1 MNFIRVYAIF
11 LRQIFLIQ
19 NNKTRL
25 VNIFTWISI
34 DTILWGFIT
43 RYLDRI
49 GHSGFS
55 FTTTVLGAV
64 VLWNF
69 LIRIQQGLM
78 LSFFEDMWSCN
89 LLNLFA
95 SPLRIREYLSGLVI
109 SSLATS
115 IAGLSIMILIAWVMF
130 VYNIFQ
136 FGVLLVP
143 FLSIILVFGLAL
155 GIFATALV
163 LRFGPPAE
171 WVAWIIPFVLDP
183 FTGIF
188 YPISALPKAL
198 QPIAAI
204 LPPTYVFEGM
214 RGALLSG
221 KFSVSH
227 LVVGISIAFVYLIIS
242 CLFFLYIYRIVL
254 RKGLIARLTAENL

>member
-1 MNFIRVYAIF
+1 M
-11 LRQIFLIQ
+11 
-19 NNKTRL
+19 
-25 VNIFTWISI
+25 
-34 DTILWGFIT
+34 
-43 RYLDRI
+43 
-49 GHSGFS
+49 
-55 FTTTVLGAV
+55 
-64 VLWNF
+64 WNF

-115 IAGLSIMILIAWVMF
+115 FAGLSVMLFIAWIMF

-136 FGVLLVP
+136 LGVLLVP
-143 FLSIILVFGLAL
+143 FLAIILVFGLAL
-155 GIFATALV
+155 GIFTTALV

-171 WVAWIIPFVLDP
+171 WIAWIIPFVLDP

-188 YPISALPKAL
+188 YPVSALPGYL
-198 QPIAAI
+198 QPISVI
-204 LPPTYVFEGM
+204 LPTSYVFEGM
-214 RGALLSG
+214 RSALFSG
-221 KFSVSH
+221 KFPVSY
-227 LVVGISIAFVYLIIS
+227 LIVGISTAFVYLIVS
-242 CLFFLYIYRIVL
+242 YLFFLYIYRIVL

>member
-1 MNFIRVYAIF
+1 MDFVRVYAIF
-11 LRQIFLIQ
+11 LRQIFLIR

-25 VNIFTWISI
+25 VNIFMWISI

-43 RYLDRI
+43 HYLDTLGR
-49 GHSGFS
+49 SGFS
-55 FTTTVLGAV
+55 FTTTALGAI

-95 SPLRIREYLSGLVI
+95 SPLRIREYLFGLIV
-109 SSLATS
+109 SSLTTS
-115 IAGLSIMILIAWVMF
+115 AAGLGVMLLIAWVMF

-136 FGVLLVP
+136 FGILLVP
-143 FLSIILVFGLAL
+143 FLAIILIFGLAL

-171 WVAWIIPFVLDP
+171 WIAWIIPFVIDP

-188 YPISALPKAL
+188 YPISALPKVL
-198 QPIAAI
+198 QPISAI
-204 LPPTYVFEGM
+204 LPPSYVFEGM
-214 RGALLSG
+214 RDALLTG
-221 KFSVSH
+221 KFSVSD
-227 LVVGISIAFVYLIIS
+227 LIVGISIAWVYLIIS
-242 CLFFLYIYRIVL
+242 YLFFLYIYRIVL
-254 RKGLIARLTAENL
+254 RRGLIARLTAENL